1 MSIIIT
7 GDGVSRGIC
16 IGQAI
21 VVYKDNIDQAP
32 SFVSKNQVSKESKK
46 CLDVINKLK
55 TEYKKSSSKIKNNP
69 AITKLMNMQLSFVD
83 DKSFR
88 ENVLKKINNHQFSAS
103 WAISSEYYSMK
114 KSFEDIEDKYIKE
127 RLIDIKQMIIS
138 LLELIQSRK
147 KLDIFSNDNIENK
160 IIITDEITPKDII
173 DIHHSKGL
181 GVITSH
187 GSRSSHSA
195 ILSKSLALPMLVK
208 VESSINIIKN
218 GDKLIMDPENQI
230 IIVNPDEIELKHFK
244 KIQSE
249 NNSLIKSFKKT
260 TNKKAVTK
268 DRIKIDVMCNLELS
282 EEVKLLNDSSD
293 GVGLFR
299 TEYLYMNRNDLP
311 TEQEQYQAYSKVFK
325 KVKNKPV
332 TLRTLDIGSDKEVS
346 ENMKVGQIAKNP
358 ALGLRGIRYSLYE
371 KNLFKVQI
379 KAMLR
384 AAKNGKLR
392 ILIPMITTLDE
403 INKAKELI
411 DEAKVELIKEK
422 KSFNHKYEVGIM
434 IEVPASAIQS
444 NVLSKHVDFMS
455 IGTNDLVQYILAID
469 RIDDE
474 VTSLYDPT
482 NPAVLQLIKQVIETC
497 NKSKIDITV
506 CGEMAGEKIY
516 TKLLLGLGLTS
527 FSMHPQAI
535 PEIKNLIM
543 QTDTKALKTKINAI
557 LKCNDYQ
564 KRLQLIESL

>member
-21 VVYKDNIDQAP
+21 VVYKDNIDHAP
-32 SFVSKNQVSKESKK
+32 SFVSKNQVNKESKK

-88 ENVLKKINNHQFSAS
+88 ESVLNKINNHQFSAS

-138 LLELIQSRK
+138 LLELLQSRR
-147 KLDIFSNDNIENK
+147 KLDIFSNNTIENK

-195 ILSKSLALPMLVK
+195 ILSKSLDLPMLVK
-208 VESSINIIKN
+208 VESSINMIKN

-282 EEVKLLNDSSD
+282 EEVKLLNESSD

-325 KVKNKPV
+325 KVNNKPV

-346 ENMKVGQIAKNP
+346 ENIKVGQIAKNP

-411 DEAKVELIKEK
+411 
-422 KSFNHKYEVGIM
+422 
-434 IEVPASAIQS
+434 
-444 NVLSKHVDFMS
+444 
-455 IGTNDLVQYILAID
+455 
-469 RIDDE
+469 R
-474 VTSLYDPT
+474 
-482 NPAVLQLIKQVIETC
+482 
-497 NKSKIDITV
+497 
-506 CGEMAGEKIY
+506 
-516 TKLLLGLGLTS
+516 
-527 FSMHPQAI
+527 
-535 PEIKNLIM
+535 
-543 QTDTKALKTKINAI
+543 
-557 LKCNDYQ
+557 
-564 KRLQLIESL
+564 

>member
-1 MSIIIT
+1 MKKTTFLIV
-7 GDGVSRGIC
+7 GKHAVLEALKNPSRKIERVFLTEDA
-16 IGQAI
+16 Q
-21 VVYKDNIDQAP
+21 
-32 SFVSKNQVSKESKK
+32 KK
-46 CLDVINKLK
+46 LN
-55 TEYKKSSSKIKNNP
+55 
-69 AITKLMNMQLSFVD
+69 
-83 DKSFR
+83 R
-88 ENVLKKINNHQFSAS
+88 ENQSLNLF
-103 WAISSEYYSMK
+103 
-114 KSFEDIEDKYIKE
+114 KSTNVFYK
-127 RLIDIKQMIIS
+127 
-138 LLELIQSRK
+138 SRK
-147 KLDIFSNDNIENK
+147 ELDIFSNDNIKNK

-244 KIQSE
+244 KIQLE

-299 TEYLYMNRNDLP
+299 TEYLYMNRDDLP
-311 TEQEQYQAYSKVFK
+311 TEQEQYQAYRKVFK
-325 KVKNKPV
+325 KVNNKPV

-346 ENMKVGQIAKNP
+346 ENIKVGQIAKNP

-403 INKAKELI
+403 INQAKELI
-411 DEAKVELIKEK
+411 DDAKVELIKEK
-422 KSFNHKYEVGIM
+422 QSFMDRLGDKVADWGLDSLWEKHMNPDDRFSFNKLHQMSGVAKEWIKRNNEYNRSKLFTERLKDQLNDFAGKYGMLVKESRSRAAGPGSYQPMLDDHILDSLELAVINCEILNR
-434 IEVPASAIQS
+434 IEQS
-444 NVLSKHVDFMS
+444 RENAKD
-455 IGTNDLVQYILAID
+455 
-469 RIDDE
+469 
-474 VTSLYDPT
+474 
-482 NPAVLQLIKQVIETC
+482 QL
-497 NKSKIDITV
+497 
-506 CGEMAGEKIY
+506 
-516 TKLLLGLGLTS
+516 
-527 FSMHPQAI
+527 
-535 PEIKNLIM
+535 
-543 QTDTKALKTKINAI
+543 
-557 LKCNDYQ
+557 
-564 KRLQLIESL
+564 

>member
-21 VVYKDNIDQAP
+21 VVYKDNIDHAP
-32 SFVSKNQVSKESKK
+32 SFVSKNQVKKESKK

-88 ENVLKKINNHQFSAS
+88 ENVLNKINNHQFSAN

-114 KSFEDIEDKYIKE
+114 KSFEDIQDKYIKE

-138 LLELIQSRK
+138 LLELLQSRK
-147 KLDIFSNDNIENK
+147 KLDIFSTDIIENK

-195 ILSKSLALPMLVK
+195 ILSKSLDLPMLVK
-208 VESSINIIKN
+208 VESSINNIKN

-249 NNSLIKSFKKT
+249 KNLLIKSFNKT

-325 KVKNKPV
+325 KVNNKPV

-371 KNLFKVQI
+371 KSLFKVQI

-411 DEAKVELIKEK
+411 DEAKDELIKEK
-422 KSFNHKYEVGIM
+422 KSFSKKYELGIM

-444 NVLSKHVDFMS
+444 DVLSKYVDFMS

-497 NKSKIDITV
+497 KKTKTDVTV

-535 PEIKNLIM
+535 PEIKNLIR
-543 QTDTKALKTKINAI
+543 QTRAKALRTKINAI

>member
-21 VVYKDNIDQAP
+21 VVYKDNIDHAP
-32 SFVSKNQVSKESKK
+32 SFVSKNQVKKESKK

-88 ENVLKKINNHQFSAS
+88 ENVLNKINNHQFSAN

-114 KSFEDIEDKYIKE
+114 KSFEDIQDKYIKE

-138 LLELIQSRK
+138 LLELLQSRK
-147 KLDIFSNDNIENK
+147 KLDIFSTDIIENK

-195 ILSKSLALPMLVK
+195 ILSKSLDLPMLVK

-249 NNSLIKSFKKT
+249 KNLLIKSFNKT

-299 TEYLYMNRNDLP
+299 TEYLYMNRDDLP

-325 KVKNKPV
+325 KVNNKPV

-371 KNLFKVQI
+371 KSLFKVQI

-411 DEAKVELIKEK
+411 DEAKDELIKEK
-422 KSFNHKYEVGIM
+422 KSFSKKYELGIM

-444 NVLSKHVDFMS
+444 DVLSKYVDFMS

-497 NKSKIDITV
+497 KKTKTDVTV

-535 PEIKNLIM
+535 PEIKNLIR
-543 QTDTKALKTKINAI
+543 QTRAKALRTKINAI